1 MEYGLLIAGTVLG
14 AVFCILVMGST
25 KEDLRNILLSRV
37 IGCGIKIRKL
47 EYELD
52 KREKLAQRRGETD
65 TAAFRKSQK
74 KWAKKLKAQEKE
86 RDAVKKGKSIFSS
99 LPMLAGYCLMRI
111 MRTDNGNS
119 LLKQF
124 ARQCEQVEERSHAA
138 VYARYLYASLLGYC
152 ILGVAVTF
160 CLMGVLLGT
169 GYGSTGMVAGVVA
182 GAILALYGYFP
193 YSDVKEY
200 VNDRDRSLERE
211 FPEAMSKMALL
222 SLAGMGAARAWKMTS
237 QSGEGVLY
245 HEMRRTVQELENN
258 IPAAKAYDGFI
269 RRCNYSY
276 ATKLATA
283 MLQAGRKG
291 NDEIAALFR
300 QLNTESWMER
310 SNNARK
316 MGEEIKS
323 KLLVPTIIMFF
334 GIIILVVVP
343 MLSQFNI

>member
-1 MEYGLLIAGTVLG
+1 MDYGLLIAGTLLG
-14 AVFCILVMGST
+14 ALFCILVMGST
-25 KEDLRNILLSRV
+25 KEALRSILLSRV
-37 IGCGIKIRKL
+37 IGNGIKMRKTR
-47 EYELD
+47 YELER
-52 KREKLAQRRGETD
+52 REKLAAKRGETE
-65 TAAFRKSQK
+65 TKAFRKGQK
-74 KWAKKLKAQEKE
+74 KWAKKLKAQKKE
-86 RDAVKKGKSIFSS
+86 QEAVKNGKKIFSS
-99 LPMLAGYCLMRI
+99 LPMLAGYTLMRL
-111 MRTDNGNS
+111 MRVDNGNS

-124 ARQCEQVEERSHAA
+124 SRQCEQVEERSHAM

-152 ILGVAVTF
+152 ALGVSVMF
-160 CLMGVLLGT
+160 CLMGLLLGT
-169 GYGSTGMVAGVVA
+169 GYGSTGAVAAVVA
-182 GAILALYGYFP
+182 GGILALYGYFP

-200 VNDRDRSLERE
+200 VGQRDRALERE

-222 SLAGMGAARAWKMTS
+222 SLAGMGASRAWKETAE
-237 QSGEGVLY
+237 SGEGVLY
-245 HEMRRTVQELENN
+245 QEMRRTVQELDNN

-283 MLQAGRKG
+283 MLQSARKG

-310 SNNARK
+310 SNSARR